1 MFDNSTTSVLHCFD
15 LPPNHIIRLNCHRT
29 FLFFCP
35 PICCQI
41 NPLVGGSYRS
51 TRRERSGFSRHQI
64 SGCSLTALRL
74 QRFVGSSPNIKL
86 RYGRAQSLPPA
97 DAKPMAARRIAGA
110 PPPLVQ
116 SAALSLTPK
125 PESWRRTSGAACV
138 CTSSKEL
145 FRRNLATSVLGKLS
159 RASSSTKFISH

>member
-1 MFDNSTTSVLHCFD
+1 MSCTCKLTSTTIKEQTYWDTLNLNRSISDQTVQIVPMFDNSAMSVLDCFA

-29 FLFFCP
+29 LLFFCP

-41 NPLVGGSYRS
+41 NPLIGGSYRS
-51 TRRERSGFSRHQI
+51 TRREQSGFLRHRI

-74 QRFVGSSPNIKL
+74 QRFVGSSPKIKL

-110 PPPLVQ
+110 PPPLV
-116 SAALSLTPK
+116 
-125 PESWRRTSGAACV
+125 
-138 CTSSKEL
+138 
-145 FRRNLATSVLGKLS
+145 
-159 RASSSTKFISH
+159 